1 MPTPSAERELL
12 LPLKSV
18 TMHEIRCLIVEDEK
32 LGQDILIRKIQ
43 HFFPRCR
50 ITGVAESVKSAI
62 DMLHAEKPEIVF
74 MDVQIKGGT
83 AFDILSEFP
92 EKAFNVIFLTAYS
105 HYAIEALN
113 KSASYYL
120 LKPVDDDEFCKGV
133 QRVIEEISRTNE
145 AEFVSINTT
154 GEQRNIRHD
163 EILYL
168 KAEGPYT
175 LIVTQKESILVSKNI
190 GSFEQSFPEYRYV
203 RCHYS
208 YLLNLSHVS
217 LMDRSHSLLI
227 IDNGETLPISRR
239 KHAEVVRKIGNFKGR
254 LRE

>member
-1 MPTPSAERELL
+1 
-12 LPLKSV
+12 
-18 TMHEIRCLIVEDEK
+18 MHEIRCLIVEDEK

-133 QRVIEEISRTNE
+133 QRVIEGISRTNE
-145 AEFVSINTT
+145 AEFASINTT

-175 LIVTQKESILVSKNI
+175 LIVTQKENILVSRNI
-190 GSFEQSFPEYRYV
+190 GSFEDSFPEYRYL
-203 RCHYS
+203 RCHNS
-208 YLLNLSHVS
+208 YLLNLSHVN
-217 LMDRSHSLLI
+217 MIDRQEWEVIMSNDSR
-227 IDNGETLPISRR
+227 LPISKRR
-239 KHAEVVRKIGNFKGR
+239 HAEVAKKIGNFKGR

>member
-1 MPTPSAERELL
+1 
-12 LPLKSV
+12 
-18 TMHEIRCLIVEDEK
+18 MHEIRCLIVEDEK

-133 QRVIEEISRTNE
+133 QRVIEGISRTNE

-175 LIVTQKESILVSKNI
+175 LIVTQKESILVSRNI
-190 GSFEQSFPEYRYV
+190 GSFEDSFPEYRYL
-203 RCHYS
+203 RCHNS
-208 YLLNLSHVS
+208 YLLNMSHVN
-217 LMDRSHSLLI
+217 MIDRQEWEVIMSNDSR
-227 IDNGETLPISRR
+227 LPISKRR
-239 KHAEVVRKIGNFKGR
+239 HAEGAKKIGNFKGR